1 MYSKQA
7 FFDFLEIS
15 IKKSYNV
22 CIYLPRDS
30 IRKKELSKAIASG
43 NNNKENT
50 TRLRDSDTTPRS

>member
-43 NNNKENT
+43 NNNKE
-50 TRLRDSDTTPRS
+50 TRLRNSDTTPRS